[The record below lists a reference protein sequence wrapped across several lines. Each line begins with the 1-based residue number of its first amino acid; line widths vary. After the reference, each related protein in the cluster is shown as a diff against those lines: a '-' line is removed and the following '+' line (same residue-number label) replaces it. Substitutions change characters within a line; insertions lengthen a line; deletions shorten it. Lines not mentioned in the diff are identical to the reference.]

1 MGSGRRNLGR
11 TWGCAS
17 CSSDRA
23 GNETPRND
31 QYAETPAKQNTK
43 AKTKGDAF
51 VKPSNMVS
59 INNLN
64 KQKNPPKLFTLS
76 VACKNRR
83 HSNYLGVVIRQDFK
97 GHH

>member
-31 QYAETPAKQNTK
+31 QYAETPAKQNTQ

-51 VKPSNMVS
+51 FKPSNMVS

-64 KQKNPPKLFTLS
+64 KQKTHQNYSNFQLHVKIEDIVITLE
-76 VACKNRR
+76 
-83 HSNYLGVVIRQDFK
+83 
-97 GHH
+97 